1 MVEKAG
7 HKTSMHKRRM
17 DWINEGKP
25 KTTAEDDDDFPEG
38 PSLPAREPARIAPIF
53 EKRPETAARA
63 TTPNMDN
70 PFGEDDIYNAT
81 PRAKTMERT
90 NGGAP
95 DDDELDTLMAQDEP
109 DDDEM
114 DALMAQEAE
123 EAQRARRSNGVNNAP
138 KPLNSI
144 FDGAPDEDELDA
156 LMAEAEAEAEA
167 PVHQNGKGTQEARV
181 IDSIFGDGKPKNP
194 SNTVGE
200 ADDMDDLDA
209 LMAEAEGNGHL
220 SKSPVAA
227 ATSSQK
233 GPDPATEDFGD
244 DEAAMAEMDGLW
256 DEPAK

>member
-1 MVEKAG
+1 
-7 HKTSMHKRRM
+7 MHKRRM

-25 KTTAEDDDDFPEG
+25 KTTAEDDYDFPEG

-70 PFGEDDIYNAT
+70 PFGDDDIYNAT
-81 PRAKTMERT
+81 PRAKTTERT

-95 DDDELDTLMAQDEP
+95 DDDELDALMAQDEP

-123 EAQRARRSNGVNNAP
+123 EAQRARRSNGVNSAP

-144 FDGAPDEDELDA
+144 FGGVPDEDELDA

-167 PVHQNGKGTQEARV
+167 PVRQNGKGTQEARV

-194 SNTVGE
+194 SNTVDE

-209 LMAEAEGNGHL
+209 LMAEAEGNDHL
-220 SKSPVAA
+220 SRSPVAA
-227 ATSSQK
+227 ATPAQK
-233 GPDPATEDFGD
+233 SPDPATEVFGD

-256 DEPAK
+256 DEPVK